1 MASGAPNW
9 QILVMIVD
17 RSRGE
22 GWNWHRCSLS
32 TLQSQIV
39 AAVVPW
45 SLRATTGVTKYE
57 STCSYSGR
65 GSSKAPV
72 AQHPTAAPE
81 RGHQR
86 HSRLHLS
93 TAVSLP
99 SHSHNTRGAT
109 TRSVR
114 ATTSH
119 TDSCSTAQVGPSR
132 SASLFG
138 RRPPAGLGCSTK
150 SGHRGLKLIPG
161 PSMAGTRAG
170 KRSDPYRVPATLQHG
185 HRATPYARTCDLCKR
200 RMLQRLTIFRTPLVF
215 EALRVAGRSY
225 AKAVRIASRCGSSLA
240 IPSYDGTSVI

>member
-1 MASGAPNW
+1 M
-9 QILVMIVD
+9 
-17 RSRGE
+17 
-22 GWNWHRCSLS
+22 
-32 TLQSQIV
+32 
-39 AAVVPW
+39 PW
-45 SLRATTGVTKYE
+45 SLRATTGVTRYE

-65 GSSKAPV
+65 GSPKAPV

-138 RRPPAGLGCSTK
+138 RRLPAGLGCSTK

-170 KRSDPYRVPATLQHG
+170 KRSDPYGVPATLQHG
-185 HRATPYARTCDLCKR
+185 HRATPYARTVHATCASGACYSASLF
-200 RMLQRLTIFRTPLVF
+200 FRTPLVF

-225 AKAVRIASRCGSSLA
+225 AKAVRTASRCGSSLA